1 MKREIVVRSQE
12 ELPEAAKELLDY
24 CKYEKI
30 FAIYGKMGAG
40 KTTFIKALCKQL
52 GSEDSFS
59 SPTFSIVNE
68 YAADKPI
75 YHMDLYRVKDIQE
88 AMDIGVEEY
97 LFSGNYCFIEWP
109 EVIEPVLPDE
119 TVNVKI
125 ETNATEIRTIT
136 IVK

>member
-1 MKREIVVRSQE
+1 MKREIVVRSQD
-12 ELPEAAKELLDY
+12 ELPEAAKELLDF
-24 CKYEKI
+24 CKYEKV

-40 KTTFIKALCKQL
+40 KTTFIKALCKEL

-68 YAADKPI
+68 YAAHKPI

-109 EVIEPVLPDE
+109 EVIGPVLPDE
-119 TVNVKI
+119 AVNVKI
-125 ETNATEIRTIT
+125 ETDATEIRTIT